1 VRSNYDRSIPIEE
14 TLKLAKTPQEKANIW
29 LLHGVRIKDKGLPY
43 LKNIYKNDPA
53 AKGLGFMLLREINK
67 MEDWI
72 LTPQYSLFEPS
83 TRADYWENNNA
94 QRIFARVK
102 TDRQYAREVLDFINS
117 VDFYKTDNPG
127 LWHLAKTYVAFMAQD
142 NITAVKALS
151 NAEKAIG
158 KNDKLNAPLQ
168 LVKGIVLIASQE
180 KGNAQIPKEAEAI
193 LMQQSKEGNYKYIFG
208 LGRELEEKG
217 NTTLAA
223 LLYSRIRNDNYDRW
237 NDIVHWKA
245 KNNVTSMYSDYYW
258 EYLAYMDACY
268 TIPQVKAFIADLQKA
283 TKKSAF
289 EKWLYAG
296 TTNNEHEFY
305 RILGTKYLRENN
317 LAEARDAFK
326 NIKSKANYIF
336 DENPFYKIKGTPEF
350 TGKYNKKQKVNRV
363 YIMDNLIRILEK
375 ANNATEK
382 NRDLYYFEAANCYYN
397 MSYNGNA
404 WNMRRRFM
412 SVSQSKTNLPDDD
425 DFFGNKT
432 AFMYYKLAYKYATTE
447 KFKALCLRMMSEC
460 EKNNIYYAYDQNGQ
474 INYRYELKPEGN
486 KYNEQ
491 LKKQYGAFYNELT
504 GNCTAFSDYFK
515 ARR

>member
-1 VRSNYDRSIPIEE
+1 
-14 TLKLAKTPQEKANIW
+14 
-29 LLHGVRIKDKGLPY
+29 
-43 LKNIYKNDPA
+43 
-53 AKGLGFMLLREINK
+53 

-94 QRIFARVK
+94 QRIFTRVK
-102 TDRQYAREVLDFINS
+102 TDRQYAGEVLGFINS
-117 VDFYKTDNPG
+117 VDFSKTDNPG
-127 LWHLAKTYVAFMAQD
+127 LWQLAKAYVAFMAQD
-142 NITAVKALS
+142 NSTSVKALMM
-151 NAEKAIG
+151 AEKAIG
-158 KNDKLNAPLQ
+158 KNNILYAPLQ
-168 LVKGIVLIASQE
+168 LVKGMVLIAVQ
-180 KGNAQIPKEAEAI
+180 KQGNAQIPKETEAI
-193 LMQQSKEGNYKYIFG
+193 LIEQYKKGNYKYIFG

-223 LLYSRIRNDNYDRW
+223 LLYSKIKNDDSDNW

-268 TIPQVKAFIADLQKA
+268 TIPQVKALIADVQKA

-296 TTNNEHEFY
+296 TINNEHEFY

-317 LAEARDAFK
+317 LAKARDAFK
-326 NIKSKANYIF
+326 NINPKTDYIF

-350 TGKYNKKQKVNRV
+350 TGKYDKKQKVNRA
-363 YIMDNLIRILEK
+363 YIMDNLIRLLEK
-375 ANNATEK
+375 ANNATER
-382 NRDLYYFEAANCYYN
+382 NRDLYYFEVANCYYN

-432 AFMYYKLAYKYATTE
+432 AFMYYKLAYKYAKTE

-460 EKNNIYYAYDQNGQ
+460 EKNNIYYAYDKNWQ
-474 INYRYELKPEGN
+474 INYRYELKPGGN
-486 KYNEQ
+486 KYDDQ
-491 LKKQYGAFYNELT
+491 LKKQYGAYYSDLT
-504 GNCTAFSDYFK
+504 SNCTAFSDYFK